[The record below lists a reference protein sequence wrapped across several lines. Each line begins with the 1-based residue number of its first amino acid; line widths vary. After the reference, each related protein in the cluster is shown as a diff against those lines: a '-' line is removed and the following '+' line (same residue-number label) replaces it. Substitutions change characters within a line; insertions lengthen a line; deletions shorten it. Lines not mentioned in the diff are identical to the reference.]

1 MIFSEFY
8 KALCSFACK
17 YLNDRDEAEDVVQ
30 EVFIELWNQRE
41 RFLEFNHVKSFLY
54 LSVKNKCLNR
64 INHLKVKESFVVECL
79 DDKITESFENHLI
92 KAEVVRQ
99 IRYELDQLPMQRKK
113 IILLNMQGLKNEE
126 IAEDLEI
133 SINTVKLQKKIA
145 YEQLRQKLG
154 DIVFNLFF

>member
-17 YLNDRDEAEDVVQ
+17 YLNDRDEAEDTVQ

-41 RFLEFNHVKSFLY
+41 RFTEFGHVKSFLY
-54 LSVKNKCLNR
+54 LSVKNKCLNI
-64 INHLKVKESFVVECL
+64 INHLKVKENYIDENLSQHSE
-79 DDKITESFENHLI
+79 DSFEVQVI

-99 IRYELDQLPMQRKK
+99 ISYELDQLPAQRKK
-113 IILLNMQGLKNEE
+113 IILLNMKGLKNEE
-126 IAEDLEI
+126 IAEDLGI

-154 DIVFNLFF
+154 RVVYLLL